1 MTSDVFLSSITFQSL
16 PLHMPFSLFHSY
28 HCKYACVIMILM
40 HLCMNIMHENYD
52 NQCISFIFHIIFQ
65 SMYEIQTNNNDEQ
78 NTSTKKIDLLV
89 SISSPTSTIQRSFL
103 LMLLISCTANNQ
115 KMKMTQ
121 KEESTFII
129 TLQSKALP
137 LSYTDMVESAPRIER
152 GTIR

>member
-1 MTSDVFLSSITFQSL
+1 
-16 PLHMPFSLFHSY
+16 MPFSLFHSY

-103 LMLLISCTANNQ
+103 LMLLISCTTNKKNEPKRRINLYHHSAI
-115 KMKMTQ
+115 
-121 KEESTFII
+121 ES
-129 TLQSKALP
+129 
-137 LSYTDMVESAPRIER
+137 SAPELHRHGR
-152 GTIR
+152 VCAPN